1 MRKSSALKLLTTKYS
16 MLTQK
21 ALCFKNLV
29 SECARDLD
37 KMYETQIK
45 GEQPPKSKHQN
56 NVQRHDF
63 Y

>member
-1 MRKSSALKLLTTKYS
+1 